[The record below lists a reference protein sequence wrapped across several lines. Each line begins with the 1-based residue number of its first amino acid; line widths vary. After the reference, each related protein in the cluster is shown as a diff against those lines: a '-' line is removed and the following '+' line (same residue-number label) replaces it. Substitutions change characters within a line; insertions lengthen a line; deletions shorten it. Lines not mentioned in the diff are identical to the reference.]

1 MDKSFMKDIRYF
13 VTEAFYNIRNA
24 HALAKSFWI
33 GVISMVINNI
43 TFFVIWYLFMKT
55 TGPINGWTNTDVFA
69 MLGVSMLIFGIVNSF
84 FRGIVDIPQFV
95 VKGSFDSVLL
105 SPVNTFL
112 KVSGASFSVTAIG
125 DLLMGLCITMYYAVT
140 SNLNIYAIILFFI
153 GIILGTITFL
163 CVRLLCSL
171 VVFFMYD
178 GEAVSNQ
185 LFELFLRPGLYPGAI
200 FPTKLRI
207 FFMTAVPALLTSA
220 VPIDIVKQQSTLLVL
235 TSLVITSVWLFIT
248 YTVFRLA
255 IRRYESGNM
264 LR

>member
-1 MDKSFMKDIRYF
+1 MKNIRYF
-13 VTEAFYNIRNA
+13 VYTTFYNLKNA

-33 GVISMVINNI
+33 GVISMMLNNV

-95 VKGSFDSVLL
+95 VRGSFDSVLL
-105 SPVNTFL
+105 SPVNTFI
-112 KVSGASFSVTAIG
+112 KTAGASFSITAIG
-125 DLLMGLCITMYYAVT
+125 DFLMGLGIAVYYVFISKFDLMTVA
-140 SNLNIYAIILFFI
+140 LFFI
-153 GIILGTITFL
+153 GIIFGSITFL

-178 GEAVSNQ
+178 GEAISNQ

-207 FFMTAVPALLTSA
+207 FFMTIVPALLTSA
-220 VPIDIVKQQSTLLVL
+220 VPIDIVKQDSILLL
-235 TSLVITSVWLFIT
+235 FTSFVINSIWVFIT
-248 YTVFRLA
+248 YAVFRSA
-255 IRRYESGNM
+255 VRRYESGNL

>member
-1 MDKSFMKDIRYF
+1 MDRSFMKDIRYF
-13 VTEAFYNIRNA
+13 ITEAFYNIKNA

-33 GVISMVINNI
+33 GVISMVINNV

-95 VKGSFDSVLL
+95 VKSSFDSILL

-125 DLLMGLCITMYYAVT
+125 DLLMGLFIVIYYTVT
-140 SNLNIYAIILFFI
+140 SNLSMYALILFFI

-220 VPIDIVKQQSTLLVL
+220 VPIDIIKQQSILLVIV
-235 TSLVITSVWLFIT
+235 SLAITSTWLFFT
-248 YTVFRLA
+248 YIVFRVA

>member
-1 MDKSFMKDIRYF
+1 MRNIRYF
-13 VTEAFYNIRNA
+13 ITEAFYNIKNA

-33 GVISMVINNI
+33 GVISMMVNNI

-55 TGPINGWTNTDVFA
+55 TGPINGWINTDVFA

-95 VKGSFDSVLL
+95 VRGSFDSVLL
-105 SPVNTFL
+105 APINTFL

-125 DLLMGLCITMYYAVT
+125 DLLMGLCIATYYAVASHLSMYT
-140 SNLNIYAIILFFI
+140 LMLFLT

-163 CVRLLCSL
+163 CIRLLCSL

-220 VPIDIVKQQSTLLVL
+220 VPIDIVKQDSVLLLL
-235 TSLVITSVWLFIT
+235 TSVVITAIWVVIT
-248 YTVFRLA
+248 YTVFRSA
-255 IRRYESGNM
+255 IRRYESGNL